1 VKIRSFT
8 GALHDDGPGRSVGD
22 AFTYPTFS
30 ALRDEVRGLAEV
42 FGYLPL
48 HGITVRAQREAFVA
62 DGMMVSDNYLSALGT
77 HAQIGR
83 LLTTEDDLDGA
94 APAAVISHALWE
106 SEFGLAS
113 DVLGRPL
120 LVNGRAFT
128 IAGVLPPGFDGVRP
142 SDQAAFY
149 VPMSATRLMPEWPKP
164 SDETWWVQAMAR
176 TRSSTTDAQL
186 QTAMDVVFARLAGSA
201 MQEPAML
208 IENGRAGSAYDRG
221 NYRKPLLLLLGAAG
235 VVILVACANLAG
247 LSLAR
252 AAARENEFA
261 VRAALGAGR
270 HRIVGQCLTES
281 ILLALA
287 GASLGLVFAF
297 WVRAAIA
304 RLISGSIEG
313 LRYDISFD
321 SAVLGFTFAAAG
333 VTALLFGLVPALR
346 AGRVDPQSGLRGRTT
361 LGAPRLRLG
370 RILVA
375 AQVALS
381 LILLVGAGLYGRTLI
396 NLASIDPGFD
406 VENMVLFRLR
416 PRNAGYEGEVA
427 TAYLT
432 QVQESLRQVPGV
444 RSAAVSQFSL
454 LGGWMAG
461 GGFFTLPGLP
471 TTGDAQP
478 RAHRLTVSET
488 FLETLRMPILRGRG
502 LLATDDAT
510 APKVVLINEVF
521 ARRYLADAV
530 PLGRALTIG
539 GEQWQIVGVV
549 SDAKYTNIKNEV
561 PPTVYFSF
569 RQDPID
575 STYFAV
581 RTALPAASIVPSVR
595 RAVAAI
601 DPNIPMFDVKT
612 QRQQFDA
619 NISQERLFAILC
631 GALAGLALL
640 LCCVGL
646 FGLMAF
652 QVARRTAEIG
662 VRVALGAQH
671 RDITRP
677 ILREALLLC
686 VAGAAV
692 AIPATLAVTR
702 LIRSQLHGVE
712 PHDPLALAA
721 AVVLIG
727 LVAVFAAWIP
737 ARRAAKVDPMTAL
750 RAE

>member
-1 VKIRSFT
+1 
-8 GALHDDGPGRSVGD
+8 
-22 AFTYPTFS
+22 
-30 ALRDEVRGLAEV
+30 
-42 FGYLPL
+42 
-48 HGITVRAQREAFVA
+48 
-62 DGMMVSDNYLSALGT
+62 
-77 HAQIGR
+77 
-83 LLTTEDDLDGA
+83 
-94 APAAVISHALWE
+94 
-106 SEFGLAS
+106 
-113 DVLGRPL
+113 
-120 LVNGRAFT
+120 
-128 IAGVLPPGFDGVRP
+128 
-142 SDQAAFY
+142 
-149 VPMSATRLMPEWPKP
+149 
-164 SDETWWVQAMAR
+164 
-176 TRSSTTDAQL
+176 
-186 QTAMDVVFARLAGSA
+186 

-235 VVILVACANLAG
+235 VVILVACANMAG

-581 RTALPAASIVPSVR
+581 RTALPAASILPSVR